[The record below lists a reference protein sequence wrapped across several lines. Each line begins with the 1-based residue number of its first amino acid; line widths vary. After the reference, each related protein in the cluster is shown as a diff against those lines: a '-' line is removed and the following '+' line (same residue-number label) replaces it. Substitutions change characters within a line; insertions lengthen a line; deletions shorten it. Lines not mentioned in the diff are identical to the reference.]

1 MGTLLFIIDMKDI
14 SVASKNSPAMLYAD
28 ESNLVSSLCSFDTP
42 LNSNDINKNL
52 PGNNVTHELD
62 IVHIW
67 LQINKLYLNTKKT
80 KLMVFH
86 HRLID
91 IFNMILNVE
100 INGRAMEKG
109 FNFLELIIN
118 DFGCMHGNLNARS
131 MSNC

>member
-67 LQINKLYLNTKKT
+67 LQINKLYLNTKTT
-80 KLMVFH
+80 KFMVFH
-86 HRLID
+86 RRLID
-91 IFNMILNVE
+91 IFDMILNV
-100 INGRAMEKG
+100 
-109 FNFLELIIN
+109 
-118 DFGCMHGNLNARS
+118 D
-131 MSNC
+131 